1 MTLSIRYKFMGGRI
15 AKTGLAVFITAFI
28 CHMLNWPAMF
38 AVITA
43 IVTIEPTVADSIRKA
58 YVRFPAA
65 AIGAGF
71 AVLFTFLFGDSPYTY
86 ASVSLATIIACHKLK
101 LHDGMLVATLT
112 GVAMIST
119 VHDHYLSSFLIRMG
133 TTSTGI
139 VVSTAVNFFVM
150 PPDYSNSIMSSIHS
164 LYRRAGDLLH
174 KRGLEIFNL
183 QTPDQ
188 EIRLAFQNLIKNI
201 EKTEILCTYQKAE
214 YKYHRFSRDDM
225 RDFHYEYKKLTILR
239 QITYHIGNLIF
250 LPPSQITLNK
260 KKQKFRKDVL
270 DDLRASLYDP
280 GFLITDSHHQKIIEV
295 TQWFIEQKQQVPA
308 GGLKPRTHHH
318 VQPETAILY
327 EILSIHDLIEELN
340 HIQNME
346 IKHRRL
352 LKNLKA
358 ASPYQGMRA
367 NEQELRK

>member
-1 MTLSIRYKFMGGRI
+1 MKPIRYKFIGGRI

-28 CHMLNWPAMF
+28 CHMLDWPAMF

-119 VHDHYLSSFLIRMG
+119 VHDHYLSSFFIRMG

-139 VVSTAVNFFVM
+139 IVSTAVNFFVM
-150 PPDYSNSIMSSIHS
+150 PPNYSKSIMRSIHS
-164 LYRRAGDLLH
+164 LYRRSGEILH

-183 QTPDQ
+183 QTPDHD
-188 EIRLAFQNLIKNI
+188 IRSEFQKLVKDID
-201 EKTEILCTYQKAE
+201 KTETLCNYQKAE
-214 YKYHRFSRDDM
+214 YRFHRFSRDDM

-239 QITYHIGNLIF
+239 QITYHVGNLIF
-250 LPPSQITLNK
+250 LPPGQMELDESKMN
-260 KKQKFRKDVL
+260 FASSVL
-270 DDLRASLYDP
+270 DDLKDSLYDP
-280 GFLITDSHHQKIIEV
+280 GFLITESHHQKISKV
-295 TQWFIEQKQQVPA
+295 TQWFIDQKQQNPA
-308 GGLKPRTHHH
+308 GGLKPRIHHH

-340 HIQNME
+340 HIQSME

-352 LKNLKA
+352 LK
-358 ASPYQGMRA
+358 SPDVTGSYKGIKT
-367 NEQELRK
+367 NDQELRE